1 MLRTKARKL
10 IGKMLPESGVRRA
23 LKNIDAS
30 VQDTLHGLGTQ
41 FPFLIRPQA
50 KDIFLSL
57 TAHCNLRCIGCKYGR
72 DFMPGRQLPW
82 DIAEPML
89 EDAAELGYSSIRL
102 YGGEPLLHPDLN
114 RIIVRSLQLGIN
126 PWVTTNAM
134 LLEQKIAGMY
144 EAGLR
149 ELNIG
154 FYGVGDEFNSYV
166 QRGNDRFARF
176 ESAVAHMSKHYG
188 DRMNLGLA
196 WLLMKPTF
204 SSQAL
209 NQAWDFALKYN
220 IPMTIN
226 LVHYSLP
233 YFTEGPDGMLQFK
246 DEDRQGLEDLVEEML
261 QMKQDRPEMLLQ
273 TEAGLRSIPDWLLK
287 QEEMKVP
294 CDKYDMLWIGPDGSV
309 QLCYVTFPF
318 GNLHEKR
325 LKEMLF
331 GPDHVEAARKC
342 FALDCPNCH
351 CGFNS
356 RIEKHAPSMRTYSL
370 G

>member
-1 MLRTKARKL
+1 MLRSKTRK
-10 IGKMLPESGVRRA
+10 IVGAMLPQSGMR
-23 LKNIDAS
+23 
-30 VQDTLHGLGTQ
+30 DTLKRIDSTIQDSIHSLGTQ

-57 TAHCNLRCIGCKYGR
+57 TAHCNLRCVGCKYGR
-72 DFMPGRQLPW
+72 DFMPGSQLPW
-82 DIAEPML
+82 ELAKSML

-114 RIIVRSLQLGIN
+114 RIIELSVRLGVN

-134 LLEQKIAGMY
+134 LLEQKIEGMF

-149 ELNIG
+149 ELSIG

-166 QRGNDRFARF
+166 QRGNDRFDRF
-176 ESAVAHMSKHYG
+176 ESAVAHVSKHYNE
-188 DRMNLGLA
+188 RMQVGLS

-204 SSQAL
+204 SSKAL
-209 NQAWDFALKYN
+209 NDAWDFALQYDM
-220 IPMTIN
+220 PLSIN

-233 YFTEGPDGMLQFK
+233 YFTEGPDGMLQFN
-246 DEDRQGLEDLVEEML
+246 EDDRAGLEDLVEEML
-261 QMKQDRPEMLLQ
+261 QMKRERPEMLKH

-287 QEEMKVP
+287 QEEMRVP

-318 GNLHEKR
+318 GNLHQTR

-331 GPDHVEAARKC
+331 GPEHIDAARKC
-342 FALDCPNCH
+342 HALECPNCH
-351 CGFNS
+351 CGYNS
-356 RIEKHAPSMRTYSL
+356 RIEKHGPSMQKY